1 MSYANDLE
9 IVSAFAMQ
17 DLPPPVQPHNPVV
30 VPVTKSTAEPTD
42 SEVSAQS

>member
-17 DLPPPVQPHNPVV
+17 DLPPPVQPQNPAV
-30 VPVTKSTAEPTD
+30 VPVTKAVVAPAD
-42 SEVSAQS
+42 SEVSRV

>member
-17 DLPPPVQPHNPVV
+17 DLPPPVQPQNPVV
-30 VPVTKSTAEPTD
+30 APVTKTTVAQAD
-42 SEVSAQS
+42 SEVRSV